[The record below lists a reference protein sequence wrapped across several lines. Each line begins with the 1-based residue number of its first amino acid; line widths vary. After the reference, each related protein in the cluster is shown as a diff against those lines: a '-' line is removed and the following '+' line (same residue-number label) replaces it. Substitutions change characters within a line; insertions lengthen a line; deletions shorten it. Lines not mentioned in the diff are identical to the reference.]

1 MTVSLTSDSKV
12 TVSLTSDSK
21 GNDDDIWLW

>member
-12 TVSLTSDSK
+12 TVSLTSNSK